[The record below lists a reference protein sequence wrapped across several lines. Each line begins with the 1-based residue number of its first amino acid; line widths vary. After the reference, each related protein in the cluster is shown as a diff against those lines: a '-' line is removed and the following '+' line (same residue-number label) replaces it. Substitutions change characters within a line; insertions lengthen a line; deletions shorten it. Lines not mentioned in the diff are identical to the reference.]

1 MGLEIINEAEA
12 DQIHAGL
19 AGIVR
24 QHLPFATW
32 AFTSGSVPYGAA
44 VRGRSD
50 ADVNIVFAPGT
61 IADPPLIAAINRF
74 VEALEALHTGHGLVL
89 DRKYPGEY
97 LTVLQAR
104 DAAAGRGVPIKDGVA
119 CLPHEPGDSYWD
131 TSEETWYLAWL
142 GAISFSRLIYGNQDT
157 FCDLRRKSWQTLVL
171 LCLSDLRDQHLT
183 DAAVLQRVSQHD
195 HSSGG
200 FGIQPGYRRFADLE
214 LASVQQALS
223 DLSGSGFLHP
233 AAGGYRVDQQSL
245 DSWHAQL
252 AAHHRDGYAAANLLT
267 VASSLQVAR

>member
-1 MGLEIINEAEA
+1 MALEIIIETEAA
-12 DQIHAGL
+12 QIHTGL

-24 QHLPFATW
+24 EHLPFATW

-50 ADVNIVFAPGT
+50 ADVNIVFDAGT

-74 VEALEALHTGHGLVL
+74 VDALEALHIAHGLVL
-89 DRKYPGEY
+89 DHKYPGEY
-97 LTVLQAR
+97 LTVPQAR
-104 DAAAGRGVPIKDGVA
+104 DAAAGRGVPIRDGAA

-142 GAISFSRLIYGNQDT
+142 GALSFSRLIYGNQDT
-157 FCDLRRKSWQTLVL
+157 FRDLRRQAWQTIVL
-171 LCLSDLRDQHLT
+171 LCLPDLRDQNLT
-183 DAAVLQRVSQHD
+183 DAAVLQRISQHD
-195 HSSGG
+195 HPSGG
-200 FGIQPGYRRFADLE
+200 FGIHPGYRRFADLE
-214 LASVQQALS
+214 LTSVQQALA

-233 AAGGYRVDQQSL
+233 DAGAYQVDQQSL

-252 AAHHRDGYAAANLLT
+252 AAHHRDGYKAANLLT
-267 VASSLQVAR
+267 VASSCQVAR